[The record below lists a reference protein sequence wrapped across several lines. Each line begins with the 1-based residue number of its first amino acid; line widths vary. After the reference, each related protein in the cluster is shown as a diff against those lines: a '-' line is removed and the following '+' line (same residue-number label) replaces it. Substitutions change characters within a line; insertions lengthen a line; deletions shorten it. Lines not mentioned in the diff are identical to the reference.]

1 MDFLKRELAPITAN
15 GWKEIEER
23 ATAVLSKELS
33 ARKFVRV
40 TGPLGRDV
48 TSVTTGRMDV
58 KTKDDIKYGVYKI
71 QPLTESRI
79 CFPLSRWEL
88 DNIERGAK
96 DVDYSSLDDGV
107 RKAAKFEEEAI
118 FKGLEDGQIDGIYK
132 SSSYETL
139 DFGKTA
145 DETLKAIF
153 DGILK
158 LDAAFAKKPYVL
170 VVSNEKW
177 YYLNTVV
184 KEYSLPEKL
193 EKILGQKIVVSKSI
207 DGAILLPFD
216 DENIELI
223 IGEDYA
229 IGYQNHNESVVELF
243 ITESF
248 TFRVLDPAL
257 DRKSVV

>member
-23 ATAVLSKELS
+23 AAAVLSKELS
-33 ARKFVRV
+33 ARKFIRV

-58 KTKDDIKYGVYKI
+58 KTKDDIKYGVYKV
-71 QPLTESRI
+71 QPLIESRI

-96 DVDYSSLDDGV
+96 DVDYTSLDDGV

-118 FKGLEDGQIDGIYK
+118 FKGLEDGQVDGIYK
-132 SSSYETL
+132 SSSYEAL

-153 DGILK
+153 DGVLK

-193 EKILGQKIVVSKSI
+193 EKILGQKIIVSKSI
-207 DGAILLPFD
+207 DGAILLPYD

-223 IGEDYA
+223 IGEEFA
-229 IGYQNHNESVVELF
+229 LGYQNHNESIVELF

-257 DRKSVV
+257 IVLFK

>member
-40 TGPLGRDV
+40 TGPLGREV
-48 TSVTTGRMDV
+48 TSITTGRMDV
-58 KTKDDIKYGVYKI
+58 KTKDDIKYGVYKV

-118 FKGLEDGQIDGIYK
+118 FKGLEEGQIEGIYK
-132 SSSYETL
+132 SSSYDTL

-153 DGILK
+153 EGILK

-177 YYLNTVV
+177 YYLNTIV
-184 KEYSLPEKL
+184 KEYSLPAKL
-193 EKILGQKIVVSKSI
+193 EKILGQKIIVSKSI
-207 DGAILLPFD
+207 DGAILLPYD

-229 IGYQNHNESVVELF
+229 LGYQNHNESVVELF

-257 DRKSVV
+257 IVLFK

>member
-23 ATAVLSKELS
+23 AAAVLSKELS
-33 ARKFVRV
+33 ARKFIRV

-58 KTKDDIKYGVYKI
+58 KTKDDIKYGVYKV
-71 QPLTESRI
+71 QPLIESRI

-96 DVDYSSLDDGV
+96 DVDYTSLDDGV

-118 FKGLEDGQIDGIYK
+118 FKGLEDGQVDWIYK
-132 SSSYETL
+132 SSSYEAL

-153 DGILK
+153 DGVLK

-193 EKILGQKIVVSKSI
+193 EKILGQKIIVSKSI
-207 DGAILLPFD
+207 DGAILLPYD

-223 IGEDYA
+223 IGEDFA
-229 IGYQNHNESVVELF
+229 LGYQNHNESVVELF
-243 ITESF
+243 VTESF

-257 DRKSVV
+257 IVLFK

>member
-23 ATAVLSKELS
+23 ATAVLSNELS
-33 ARKFVRV
+33 ARKFIRV
-40 TGPLGRDV
+40 TGPLGREV
-48 TSVTTGRMDV
+48 TSITTGRMDV

-71 QPLTESRI
+71 QPLVESRI

-96 DVDYSSLDDGV
+96 DVDYTSLDEGV
-107 RKAAKFEEEAI
+107 RRAARFEEEAI
-118 FKGLEDGQIDGIYK
+118 FKGLEDGHIEGIYK

-153 DGILK
+153 EGILK

-177 YYLNTVV
+177 YYLNTIV

-193 EKILGQKIVVSKSI
+193 EKILGQKIIVSKSI

-223 IGEDYA
+223 ISEDYA
-229 IGYQNHNESVVELF
+229 LGYQNHSESVVELF

-257 DRKSVV
+257 IVLFK

>member
-33 ARKFVRV
+33 ARKFIRV
-40 TGPLGRDV
+40 TGPLGRDI

-158 LDAAFAKKPYVL
+158 LDAAFAKKPYVV

-177 YYLNTVV
+177 YYLNTIV

-216 DENIELI
+216 DENIELV

-243 ITESF
+243 VTESF

-257 DRKSVV
+257 IVLFK

>member
-40 TGPLGRDV
+40 TGPLGREV
-48 TSVTTGRMDV
+48 TSITTGRMDV
-58 KTKDDIKYGVYKI
+58 KTKDDIKYGVYKV

-118 FKGLEDGQIDGIYK
+118 FKGLEEGQIEGIYK
-132 SSSYETL
+132 SSSYDTL

-153 DGILK
+153 EGILK

-177 YYLNTVV
+177 YYLNTIV
-184 KEYSLPEKL
+184 KEYSLPGKL
-193 EKILGQKIVVSKSI
+193 EKILGQKIIVSKSI
-207 DGAILLPFD
+207 DGAILLPYD

-229 IGYQNHNESVVELF
+229 LGYQNHNESVVELF

-257 DRKSVV
+257 IVLFK

>member
-23 ATAVLSKELS
+23 AAAVLSKELS
-33 ARKFVRV
+33 ARKFIRV

-58 KTKDDIKYGVYKI
+58 KTKDDIKYGVYKV
-71 QPLTESRI
+71 QPLIESRI

-96 DVDYSSLDDGV
+96 DVDYTSLDDGV

-118 FKGLEDGQIDGIYK
+118 FKGLEDGQVDGIYK
-132 SSSYETL
+132 SSSYEAL

-153 DGILK
+153 DGVLK

-223 IGEDYA
+223 IGEDFA
-229 IGYQNHNESVVELF
+229 LGYQNHNESVVELF
-243 ITESF
+243 VTESF

-257 DRKSVV
+257 IVLFK

>member
-40 TGPLGRDV
+40 TGPLGREV
-48 TSVTTGRMDV
+48 TSITTGRMDV
-58 KTKDDIKYGVYKI
+58 KTKDDIKYGVYKV

-96 DVDYSSLDDGV
+96 DVDYSSLDEGV
-107 RKAAKFEEEAI
+107 RKAARFEEEAI
-118 FKGLEDGQIDGIYK
+118 FKGLEEGQIEGIYK
-132 SSSYETL
+132 SSSYDTL

-153 DGILK
+153 EGILK

-177 YYLNTVV
+177 YYLNTIV

-193 EKILGQKIVVSKSI
+193 EKILGQKIIVSKSI

-229 IGYQNHNESVVELF
+229 LGYQNHNESVVELF

-257 DRKSVV
+257 IVLFK

>member
-23 ATAVLSKELS
+23 AAAVLSKELS
-33 ARKFVRV
+33 ARKFIRV
-40 TGPLGRDV
+40 TGPLGRNV

-58 KTKDDIKYGVYKI
+58 KTKDDIKYGVYKV
-71 QPLTESRI
+71 QPLIESRI

-96 DVDYSSLDDGV
+96 DVDYTSLDDGV

-118 FKGLEDGQIDGIYK
+118 FKGLEDGQVDGIYK
-132 SSSYETL
+132 SSSYEAL

-153 DGILK
+153 DGVLK

-193 EKILGQKIVVSKSI
+193 EKILGQKIIVSKSI
-207 DGAILLPFD
+207 DGAILLPYD

-223 IGEDYA
+223 IGEDFA
-229 IGYQNHNESVVELF
+229 LGYQNHNESVVELF
-243 ITESF
+243 VTESF

-257 DRKSVV
+257 IVLFK

>member
-33 ARKFVRV
+33 ARKFIRV
-40 TGPLGRDV
+40 TGPLGRDI

-96 DVDYSSLDDGV
+96 DVDYSSLDEGV
-107 RKAAKFEEEAI
+107 KKAAKFEEDAI

-139 DFGKTA
+139 DFGKTT

-153 DGILK
+153 DGVLK

-184 KEYSLPEKL
+184 KEYSLSEKL
-193 EKILGQKIVVSKSI
+193 EKILGHKIIVSKSI

-229 IGYQNHNESVVELF
+229 LGYQNHNETAVELF

-257 DRKSVV
+257 IVLFK

>member
-33 ARKFVRV
+33 ARKFIRV
-40 TGPLGRDV
+40 TGPLGRDI

-96 DVDYSSLDDGV
+96 DVDYSSLDEGV
-107 RKAAKFEEEAI
+107 KKAAKFEEDAI

-139 DFGKTA
+139 DFGKTT

-153 DGILK
+153 DGVLK

-193 EKILGQKIVVSKSI
+193 EKILGHKIIVSKSI

-229 IGYQNHNESVVELF
+229 LGYQNHNETAVELF

-257 DRKSVV
+257 IVLFK

>member
-23 ATAVLSKELS
+23 AAAVLSKELS
-33 ARKFVRV
+33 ARKFIRV

-58 KTKDDIKYGVYKI
+58 KTKDDIKYGVYKV
-71 QPLTESRI
+71 QPLIESRI

-96 DVDYSSLDDGV
+96 DVDYTSLDDGV

-118 FKGLEDGQIDGIYK
+118 FKGLEDGQVDGIYK
-132 SSSYETL
+132 SSSYEAL

-153 DGILK
+153 DGVLK

-193 EKILGQKIVVSKSI
+193 EKILGQKIIVSKSI
-207 DGAILLPFD
+207 DGAILLPYD

-223 IGEDYA
+223 IGEDFA
-229 IGYQNHNESVVELF
+229 LGYQNHNESVVELF
-243 ITESF
+243 VTESF

-257 DRKSVV
+257 IVLF

>member
-33 ARKFVRV
+33 ARKFIRV
-40 TGPLGRDV
+40 TGPLGRDI

-96 DVDYSSLDDGV
+96 DVDYSSLDDGL

-177 YYLNTVV
+177 YYLNTIV

-229 IGYQNHNESVVELF
+229 IGYQNHNESIVELF
-243 ITESF
+243 VTESF

-257 DRKSVV
+257 IVLFK

>member
-23 ATAVLSKELS
+23 AAAVLSKELS
-33 ARKFVRV
+33 ARKFIRV

-58 KTKDDIKYGVYKI
+58 KTKDDIKYGVYKV
-71 QPLTESRI
+71 QPLIESRI

-96 DVDYSSLDDGV
+96 DVDYTSLDDGV

-118 FKGLEDGQIDGIYK
+118 FKGLEDGQVDGIYK
-132 SSSYETL
+132 SSSYEAL

-153 DGILK
+153 DGVLK

-193 EKILGQKIVVSKSI
+193 EKILGQKIIVSKSI
-207 DGAILLPFD
+207 DGAILLPYD

-223 IGEDYA
+223 IGEDFA
-229 IGYQNHNESVVELF
+229 LGYQNHNESVVELF
-243 ITESF
+243 VTESF
-248 TFRVLDPAL
+248 TFRVLNPAL
-257 DRKSVV
+257 IVLFK

>member
-33 ARKFVRV
+33 ARKFIRV
-40 TGPLGRDV
+40 TGPLGRDI

-177 YYLNTVV
+177 YYLNTIV

-207 DGAILLPFD
+207 DGAILL
-216 DENIELI
+216 
-223 IGEDYA
+223 
-229 IGYQNHNESVVELF
+229 
-243 ITESF
+243 
-248 TFRVLDPAL
+248 
-257 DRKSVV
+257 

>member
-40 TGPLGRDV
+40 TGPLGREV
-48 TSVTTGRMDV
+48 TSITTGRMDV
-58 KTKDDIKYGVYKI
+58 KTKDDFKYGVYKV

-96 DVDYSSLDDGV
+96 DVDYSSLDEGV
-107 RKAAKFEEEAI
+107 RKAARFEEEAI
-118 FKGLEDGQIDGIYK
+118 FKGLEEGQIEGIYK
-132 SSSYETL
+132 SSSYDTL

-153 DGILK
+153 EGILK

-177 YYLNTVV
+177 YYLNTIV

-193 EKILGQKIVVSKSI
+193 EKILGQKIIVSKSI

-229 IGYQNHNESVVELF
+229 LGYQNHNESVVELF

-257 DRKSVV
+257 IVLFK

>member
-40 TGPLGRDV
+40 TGALGREV
-48 TSVTTGRMDV
+48 TSITTGRMDV
-58 KTKDDIKYGVYKI
+58 KTKDDIKYGVYKV

-118 FKGLEDGQIDGIYK
+118 FKGLEEGQIEGIYK
-132 SSSYETL
+132 SSSYDTL

-153 DGILK
+153 EGILK

-177 YYLNTVV
+177 YYLNTIV

-193 EKILGQKIVVSKSI
+193 EKILGQKIIVSKSI

-229 IGYQNHNESVVELF
+229 LGYQNHNESVVELF

-257 DRKSVV
+257 IVLFK

>member
-23 ATAVLSKELS
+23 AAAVLSKELS
-33 ARKFVRV
+33 ARKFIRV

-58 KTKDDIKYGVYKI
+58 KTKDDIKYGVYKV
-71 QPLTESRI
+71 QPLIESRI

-96 DVDYSSLDDGV
+96 DVDYTSLDDGV

-118 FKGLEDGQIDGIYK
+118 FKGLEDGQVDGIYK
-132 SSSYETL
+132 SSSYEAL

-153 DGILK
+153 DGVLK

-193 EKILGQKIVVSKSI
+193 EKILGQKIIVSKSI
-207 DGAILLPFD
+207 DGAILLPYD

-223 IGEDYA
+223 IGEDFA
-229 IGYQNHNESVVELF
+229 LGYQNHNESAVELF
-243 ITESF
+243 VTESF

-257 DRKSVV
+257 IVLFK

>member
-23 ATAVLSKELS
+23 AAAVLSKELS
-33 ARKFVRV
+33 ARKFIRV

-58 KTKDDIKYGVYKI
+58 KTKDDIKYGVYKV
-71 QPLTESRI
+71 QPLIESRI

-96 DVDYSSLDDGV
+96 DVDYTSLDDGV

-118 FKGLEDGQIDGIYK
+118 FKGLEDGQVDGIYK
-132 SSSYETL
+132 SSSYEAL

-153 DGILK
+153 DGVLK

-193 EKILGQKIVVSKSI
+193 EKILGQKIIVSKSI
-207 DGAILLPFD
+207 DGAILLPYD

-223 IGEDYA
+223 IGEDFA
-229 IGYQNHNESVVELF
+229 LGYQNHNESVVELF
-243 ITESF
+243 VTESF
-248 TFRVLDPAL
+248 TFRVLDSAL
-257 DRKSVV
+257 IVLFK

>member
-23 ATAVLSKELS
+23 AAAVLSKELS
-33 ARKFVRV
+33 ARKFIRV

-58 KTKDDIKYGVYKI
+58 KTKDDIKYGVYKV
-71 QPLTESRI
+71 QPLIESRI

-96 DVDYSSLDDGV
+96 DVDYTSLDDGV

-118 FKGLEDGQIDGIYK
+118 FKGLEDGQVDGIYK
-132 SSSYETL
+132 SSSYEAL

-153 DGILK
+153 DGVLK

-193 EKILGQKIVVSKSI
+193 EKILGQKIIVSKSI
-207 DGAILLPFD
+207 DGAILLPYD

-223 IGEDYA
+223 LSLIH
-229 IGYQNHNESVVELF
+229 I
-243 ITESF
+243 
-248 TFRVLDPAL
+248 
-257 DRKSVV
+257 

>member
-1 MDFLKRELAPITAN
+1 M
-15 GWKEIEER
+15 
-23 ATAVLSKELS
+23 
-33 ARKFVRV
+33 
-40 TGPLGRDV
+40 
-48 TSVTTGRMDV
+48 
-58 KTKDDIKYGVYKI
+58 
-71 QPLTESRI
+71 
-79 CFPLSRWEL
+79 
-88 DNIERGAK
+88 
-96 DVDYSSLDDGV
+96 
-107 RKAAKFEEEAI
+107 
-118 FKGLEDGQIDGIYK
+118 
-132 SSSYETL
+132 
-139 DFGKTA
+139 
-145 DETLKAIF
+145 KAIF
-153 DGILK
+153 DGVLK

-193 EKILGQKIVVSKSI
+193 EKILGHKIIVSKSI

-229 IGYQNHNESVVELF
+229 LGYQNHNETAVELF

-257 DRKSVV
+257 IVLFK